1 MRRPHMNK
9 SGDEIRSLV
18 EEHWDDFTALGVVAY
33 EIQFRD
39 LIDNE
44 LKADVVERLVELG
57 LEMIGTITAQPD
69 FEFPDTDIYET
80 RRRNAP
86 KFDNIDWDEQG
97 LLRLSGYRVGKTR
110 GRPRNKRRR
119 ILNFIFLEDDLRDV
133 DDLQYAAQWGRP
145 MTSDRLQKLAETI
158 AAFTRNA
165 KRNRY
170 DMSQAISDWEN
181 DLDYLKSTFYD
192 RWGDFPWP
200 DVVI

>member
-1 MRRPHMNK
+1 MQK
-9 SGDEIRSLV
+9 SGEEIRTLV
-18 EEHWDDFTALGVVAY
+18 EQHWDDFTALGILAY

-39 LIDNE
+39 YVENE
-44 LKADVVERLVELG
+44 IKADVVERLVELG
-57 LEMIGTITAQPD
+57 HEMAQKIAEGPQ
-69 FEFPDTDIYET
+69 FEFPNTDVYET

-86 KFDNIDWDEQG
+86 DFGDIDWEEQG

-110 GRPRNKRRR
+110 GRPQDQRRR
-119 ILNFIFLEDDLRDV
+119 ILNFVFLEDDLRDV
-133 DDLQYAAQWGRP
+133 DDPQYAAQWGLP
-145 MTSDRLQKLAETI
+145 MTSDRLLKLAETI

-170 DMSQAISDWEN
+170 DMSEAISDWEN

-200 DVVI
+200 EVHV